1 MWERNPPER
10 SFIRVAGL
18 HTIFNANHYC
28 SLRRYVLGYTLN
40 QTPGVVMTVK
50 RSWVS
55 VLREAFRAP
64 VEVGQSREER
74 WNMIRAV
81 GSGRSSTR
89 YKERVWHFP
98 RKNNG

>member
-1 MWERNPPER
+1 M
-10 SFIRVAGL
+10 
-18 HTIFNANHYC
+18 
-28 SLRRYVLGYTLN
+28 
-40 QTPGVVMTVK
+40 K